1 MKWMALLVALLG
13 LAPGLLSGAEPS
25 LKGEERLNQW
35 LAAQT
40 NLTTWSAAFR
50 QTRHLK
56 VFAEPLV
63 STGQVWF
70 AAPSAFRWEIGG
82 TTPQSVAIG
91 SAERL
96 TLLYPR
102 LKRVETYDMAGG
114 GDRNQWKDSLSLL
127 KVGFPRSSEE
137 LRSQFRVLGAAEVAE
152 AVVVGLEPKAAGTRR
167 WIPEIKLTI
176 SPRLEL
182 LATELVFSDGSRLR
196 NDFSDAHAN
205 PELDPALFDGK
216 PPEGFKV
223 TSPLRP

>member
-1 MKWMALLVALLG
+1 MKCMALLAALLS
-13 LAPGLLSGAEPS
+13 LAPRLLPGAEPTQT
-25 LKGEERLNQW
+25 GEETLNRW

-56 VFAEPLV
+56 AFAEPLV
-63 STGQVWF
+63 STGRVWF
-70 AAPSAFRWEIGG
+70 AAPSSFRWELGG
-82 TTPQSVAIG
+82 ATPQSIAIG
-91 SAERL
+91 SGERL

-102 LKRVETYDMAGG
+102 LKRAETYDMAGAG
-114 GDRNQWKDSLSLL
+114 ERNQWKDSLSLL
-127 KVGFPRSSEE
+127 KVGFPSSPEE
-137 LRSQFRVLGAAEVAE
+137 LWSQFQVRGVTGEAE
-152 AVVVGLEPKAAGTRR
+152 AVVVGLEPKAAATRR
-167 WIPEIKLTI
+167 WIPEIKLTFGLK
-176 SPRLEL
+176 SEL

-205 PELDPALFDGK
+205 PELDQVLFEGK